1 VAGAPVAGAVVA
13 AAVGCGATVSVPAT
27 VLVPDPHPASV
38 IDATTAAA
46 SRVRFIRPS
55 DHGPPEPSR
64 RGCGRADWA
73 TVTDSFPRRQART
86 RRFTLGAPRG
96 FTVSPDGDRVAF
108 LRSRGGTDPVT
119 CLWTLDLAT
128 GEERL
133 VADPHT
139 LDASTEDLPPEEK
152 ARRERSREQAGGVV
166 GYATDRPVTMAAFA
180 LSGQL
185 YVTEFAAGLTPRLV
199 ETPGGVIDPRPDP
212 TGRLVAFVSGGALH
226 VHDVTARTTRALA
239 EPDGPLVTY
248 GLADFAAAEEMER
261 MRGYWWSP
269 DGDALLVARVDE
281 SPVQQWHIA
290 DPANP
295 ATVPTAVRYPAAGT
309 PNARVTAEIIT
320 LDGTTTPV
328 SWDDE
333 YLVDVVWDGHGLVVV
348 TEPRD
353 QTALRVR
360 QVDPTTG
367 ATTLADERTD
377 PVWVDIVPGV
387 PAHTASGA
395 LVTVADV
402 DDARRLVVDGAPV
415 TPATLQVRDVAC
427 VDGDVVLFR
436 ASEEPASVGLWT
448 WGPDGLTSLTPQPG
462 VHSGL
467 MAGGT
472 LLVSRADLDTDGS
485 VTTVRRATDA
495 GPDGADAVVPGE
507 LTIASFADLP
517 GLEPRVSLL
526 TTGSRG
532 LPTALLLPSWY
543 EPGTTLPVLMDPYGG
558 PHAQRVVAAR
568 GAHLTSQ
575 WFAEQGFAVVVVDG
589 RGTPGK
595 GPAFERAVHGD
606 LATPVLDDQVDA
618 LQALARDH
626 PDLDLTRVGIRGW
639 SFGGYLAALAVLR
652 RPDVFHAAIAGAPV
666 TDWSLYDTHYTERY
680 LGLPDSD
687 AYRRSSLIGDAGKL
701 TRPLLLV
708 HGLADDNVV
717 AAHTLRL
724 SSALLAAGRPHSVL
738 PLSGVT
744 HMTPQEVVAENLLL
758 LQVQFLKDALG
769 TDTAG

>member
-1 VAGAPVAGAVVA
+1 VITADGVRASAQAGR
-13 AAVGCGATVSVPAT
+13 
-27 VLVPDPHPASV
+27 
-38 IDATTAAA
+38 TT
-46 SRVRFIRPS
+46 
-55 DHGPPEPSR
+55 E
-64 RGCGRADWA
+64 ADCL

-96 FTVSPDGDRVAF
+96 VTLSPDGDRVVF

-133 VADPHT
+133 VADPHK
-139 LDASTEDLPPEEK
+139 LDTGKEDLPPEEK

-166 GYATDRPVTMAAFA
+166 GYATDRTVTMAAFA

-185 YVTEFAAGLTPRLV
+185 FVAELAAGLTPRLV

-212 TGRLVAFVSGGALH
+212 TGRRVAFVSGGALH
-226 VHDVTARTTRALA
+226 VHDVTAHTTRTLA
-239 EPDGPLVTY
+239 EPDGPQVTY

-269 DGDALLVARVDE
+269 DGDALLIARVDE
-281 SPVQQWHIA
+281 SPVQRWHIA
-290 DPANP
+290 DPAHP
-295 ATVPTAVRYPAAGT
+295 DRVPTEVAYPAAGT
-309 PNARVTAEIIT
+309 PNAAVATEIIA
-320 LDGTTTPV
+320 LDGTRTPV
-328 SWDDE
+328 TWDDE
-333 YLVDVVWDGHGLVVV
+333 YLADVVWDSRGLLVI
-348 TEPRD
+348 TQPRD
-353 QTALRVR
+353 QTALRTR
-360 QVDPTTG
+360 SVDLATG
-367 ATTLADERTD
+367 ATTLVDERTD

-387 PAHTASGA
+387 PAHTESGA
-395 LVTVADV
+395 LVTVADIA
-402 DDARRLVVDGAPV
+402 DARRLVVDGSVV
-415 TPATLQVRDVAC
+415 TPASLQVRGVVD
-427 VDGDVVLFR
+427 VDGDTVLFR
-436 ASEEPASVGLWT
+436 ASEEPSSVGLWT
-448 WGPDGLTSLTPQPG
+448 WGPGGLAALTPEPG
-462 VHSGL
+462 VHSGRL
-467 MAGGT
+467 RGGT
-472 LLVSRADLDTDGS
+472 LIVTRAGLDADGS
-485 VTTVRRATDA
+485 TTTVRRAADA
-495 GPDGADAVVPGE
+495 GPDDAAALVGAE
-507 LTIASFADLP
+507 LPIPSFAEP
-517 GLEPRVSLL
+517 SGLETRVTLL
-526 TTGSRG
+526 TAGG

-589 RGTPGK
+589 RGTPGR

-606 LATPVLDDQVDA
+606 LASPVLDDQVAA
-618 LQALARDH
+618 LQALAADH

-652 RPDVFHAAIAGAPV
+652 RPDIFHAAIAGAPV

-687 AYRRSSLIGDAGKL
+687 AYRRSSLIEDAPKL

-744 HMTPQEVVAENLLL
+744 HMTPQEIVAENLLL
-758 LQVQFLKDALG
+758 LQAQFLQDNLR
-769 TDTAG
+769 